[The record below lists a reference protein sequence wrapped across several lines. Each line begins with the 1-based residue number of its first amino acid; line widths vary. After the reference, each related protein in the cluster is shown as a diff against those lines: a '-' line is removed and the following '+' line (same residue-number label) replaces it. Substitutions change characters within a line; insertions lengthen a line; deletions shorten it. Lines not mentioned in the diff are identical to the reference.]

1 MSRYSLVADVGGTN
15 ARFALVAEGSRAL
28 EQVQTLACADY
39 ENLDAAC
46 LEYFRQAGVSG
57 ITRASL
63 AFACPVQV
71 ETIRMTNNH
80 WVFTRDMLRSRLGLE
95 QLELLNDFTAMA
107 LGMLEVRSDELQD
120 VGAGQG
126 LEGAPRLVIGPG
138 TGLGVSALVPSGGKD
153 NRWIALATE
162 GGHVSFAPT
171 DEVEV
176 EVWRSLKQQFGRVS
190 VERILC
196 GQGLVNL
203 YRALAQYHQQ
213 PFDERLTPAD
223 ITAAGLA
230 GGYVGG
236 SLAGDSHA
244 GNSHAGNSLAV
255 NSLAV
260 ETLQRF
266 CRILGEQAGDAV
278 LTLGAR
284 GGVYLCG
291 GILPRMADFLQQS
304 AFRQGFEA
312 KGRFEGYL
320 REVPVWLCTAKHP
333 GLLGAA
339 AALR

>member
-15 ARFALVAEGSRAL
+15 ARFALVAEGSRDL

-46 LEYFRQAGVSG
+46 LEYFRQTGVSG

-107 LGMLEVRSDELQD
+107 LGMLEVRPDELQD

-138 TGLGVSALVPSGGKD
+138 TGLGVSALVPSGGQD

-176 EVWRSLKQQFGRVS
+176 EVWRRLKQQFGRVS

-213 PFDERLTPAD
+213 PFDESLTPAD

-230 GGYVGG
+230 GND
-236 SLAGDSHA
+236 LAA
-244 GNSHAGNSLAV
+244 
-255 NSLAV
+255 

-304 AFRQGFEA
+304 AFREGFEA